1 MKIIEVNV
9 NNENKYL
16 NQIANLEVQVL
27 QNMEANGQIGQLFIT
42 GADDISEY
50 IHSKENTVL
59 VSVDSNDRVDAATY
73 ITQGQNM
80 FTYNDITKYFKVS
93 DEYESYVKSKYAS
106 ETDYKKSALGAYK
119 LKLKAYDYAR
129 NKVLQE
135 FPEYSSINEFLKD
148 ELNSKSKFDEKSP
161 LREKINSYMFEYV
174 KNEAKRMGCY
184 EVTLNVWAGNTSAE
198 KFYEKM
204 GMKTKE
210 RQMEYILE
218 H

>member
-148 ELNSKSKFDEKSP
+148 ELNSKSKFDEKVH
-161 LREKINSYMFEYV
+161 FV
-174 KNEAKRMGCY
+174 KN
-184 EVTLNVWAGNTSAE
+184 
-198 KFYEKM
+198 
-204 GMKTKE
+204 
-210 RQMEYILE
+210 
-218 H
+218 